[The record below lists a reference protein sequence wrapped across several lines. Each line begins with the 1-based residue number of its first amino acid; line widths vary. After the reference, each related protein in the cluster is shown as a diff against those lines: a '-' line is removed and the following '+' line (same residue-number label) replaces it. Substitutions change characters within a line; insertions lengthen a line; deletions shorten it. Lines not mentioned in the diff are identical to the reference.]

1 MTSTYRDLLE
11 RTKAQ
16 ISEVDAQQA
25 WERLQRGD
33 AIAVDVREADE
44 VEQGAIPGAL
54 HIPRGFLESR
64 IEESVPDKDRPVV
77 VYCA

>member
-1 MTSTYRDLLE
+1 MTTTYRDLLE
-11 RTKAQ
+11 KTRASIREVSADEAQ
-16 ISEVDAQQA
+16 ALLD
-25 WERLQRGD
+25 RG